1 MTTSRGRIESDVSIS
16 YAVNELEKKFNQLKS
31 KADLNNDDKENNYVK
46 VYTLSYPFIKQG
58 CRFTMEDWTIDVYL
72 A

>member
-1 MTTSRGRIESDVSIS
+1 MRNVLDWYQFLDR
-16 YAVNELEKKFNQLKS
+16 LMKS
-31 KADLNNDDKENNYVK
+31 DLNNDNKENTYVK
-46 VYTLSYPFIKQG
+46 VYTMSYPFIKQG